1 MQTVFPSTTPPPT
14 PAVLMAVSCSPHP
27 SDHHAIPLH
36 RTPRGRGKMPL
47 IHRALSVRSSA
58 CLEEWEGRDTRPS
71 RKREAMYSWG
81 SPSDKVCTRRR
92 LRPRRL
98 FRCTASH
105 PKPNSNKQA
114 VQQGG
119 GGALLTSMEPKVW

>member
-1 MQTVFPSTTPPPT
+1 
-14 PAVLMAVSCSPHP
+14 
-27 SDHHAIPLH
+27 
-36 RTPRGRGKMPL
+36 MPL

-98 FRCTASH
+98 FRCTAH
-105 PKPNSNKQA
+105 TPNSNKQA
-114 VQQGG
+114 VQQRGG
-119 GGALLTSMEPKVW
+119 TLPTRIEPKVWQHLVRVF